1 MSYSKPL
8 QAKDEVLISP
18 TEVPDKD
25 DSEGE
30 AEFEVLTGFQCHPPS
45 IEELAS
51 TQDLQR
57 VESNEQSAENSDI
70 YGEKSQ
76 DQRVP
81 VQQNG
86 CQCAADDGIMII
98 SNHFCR
104 NDETDSTS
112 NDDDVDI
119 PVTLECE
126 QDCTQENLPSSCAI
140 TATTDGWE
148 NPPLL
153 SESGSYSFPS
163 DSNSS
168 EEDND
173 IEPIPEEDNSQDF
186 VELGHDAD
194 SLDTMVDS
202 KNSLFSFDSDLFN
215 PSDLDEDVCKGE
227 DDTADIV
234 KLSEAGESLKE
245 SDQNEGESTDITE
258 DLHVTTD
265 NCSYVSFDLS
275 TLFLLLGITTAL
287 GFSIGY
293 GKTYTI
299 FKVNNIFLV
308 R

>member
-1 MSYSKPL
+1 
-8 QAKDEVLISP
+8 
-18 TEVPDKD
+18 
-25 DSEGE
+25 
-30 AEFEVLTGFQCHPPS
+30 
-45 IEELAS
+45 
-51 TQDLQR
+51 
-57 VESNEQSAENSDI
+57 
-70 YGEKSQ
+70 
-76 DQRVP
+76 
-81 VQQNG
+81 
-86 CQCAADDGIMII
+86 MII

-148 NPPLL
+148 NPPQL

-173 IEPIPEEDNSQDF
+173 IEPIPEEDSSQDF

-265 NCSYVSFDLS
+265 NCSYVSFDLP
-275 TLFLLLGITTAL
+275 TLFLLLGVTTAL

>member
-8 QAKDEVLISP
+8 QAKDEVLVSP
-18 TEVPDKD
+18 TEVPGKD

-45 IEELAS
+45 IEEVVS

-57 VESNEQSAENSDI
+57 VESNEQSDENTDI
-70 YGEKSQ
+70 YGEKSE
-76 DQRVP
+76 DQLVP
-81 VQQNG
+81 VQQNV

-98 SNHFCR
+98 SSHFCM

-126 QDCTQENLPSSCAI
+126 QDCTLENLPSSCTI

-148 NPPLL
+148 NPPQL

-173 IEPIPEEDNSQDF
+173 IEPIPEEDSSQDF

-194 SLDTMVDS
+194 TLDAMVDS

-215 PSDLDEDVCKGE
+215 PSDLDEGVGYGE
-227 DDTADIV
+227 DDADIV
-234 KLSEAGESLKE
+234 KVSEAGESLKE
-245 SDQNEGESTDITE
+245 SDQNEGERTEKTE
-258 DLHVTTD
+258 DLYVTPD
-265 NCSYVSFDLS
+265 NGSYVSFDLP

-293 GKTYTI
+293 GKTHTI
-299 FKVNNIFLV
+299 FNLNNIF
-308 R
+308 

>member
-8 QAKDEVLISP
+8 QAEDEVLVSS

-30 AEFEVLTGFQCHPPS
+30 TEFEVLTGFHCHPPS
-45 IEELAS
+45 IQEPAS

-57 VESNEQSAENSDI
+57 LEGNEQSDENSDV
-70 YGEKSQ
+70 YGAKSE
-76 DQRVP
+76 DQLVP
-81 VQQNG
+81 LQQNG

-98 SNHFCR
+98 SNHFCV
-104 NDETDSTS
+104 NDETDSTC

-126 QDCTQENLPSSCAI
+126 QDCTQECLPSSCVI
-140 TATTDGWE
+140 SATTDGWE
-148 NPPLL
+148 NPPQL
-153 SESGSYSFPS
+153 SESGSYVFPS

-173 IEPIPEEDNSQDF
+173 IEPIPEEDSSQDF

-194 SLDTMVDS
+194 TLDAMVDS

-215 PSDLDEDVCKGE
+215 PSDLDEGVGNGE
-227 DDTADIV
+227 GDTDNV

-245 SDQNEGESTDITE
+245 GDQYDGISTEKTE
-258 DLHVTTD
+258 DLHVTAD
-265 NCSYVSFDLS
+265 NCSFVSFDLP

-299 FKVNNIFLV
+299 IKVNNIF
-308 R
+308 